1 MSQDAEVIKKICL
14 IGAGEVGK
22 TSLIKRFILDIF
34 DDKYLKTLGTKVSK
48 KEIILGIPE
57 KDINVNLTFL
67 IWDIMGQATF
77 RTLLKDSYFFGASG
91 ALAVCDSTRAETLE
105 SLEEWV
111 QSLFKTVG
119 EKPILVLANK
129 SDLKEERRIDEE
141 MLSVIANKYKT
152 DFYYT
157 SARSGENVEQAFY
170 DLGRLILK

>member
-1 MSQDAEVIKKICL
+1 M
-14 IGAGEVGK
+14 
-22 TSLIKRFILDIF
+22 
-34 DDKYLKTLGTKVSK
+34 
-48 KEIILGIPE
+48 GIPE
-57 KDINVNLTFL
+57 KDLNVNLTFL

-91 ALAVCDSTRAETLE
+91 ALAVCDSTRPETLE

-119 EKPILVLANK
+119 DKPILILANK
-129 SDLKEERRIDEE
+129 SDLKDERRIDEE
-141 MLSVIANKYKT
+141 MLSKIANKYKT
-152 DFYYT
+152 SFYYT